1 MGEYIIFNY
10 LFFQVNSIGDF
21 FKRLGI
27 ILLTIII
34 VPIYFIGVS
43 VLIETYIKSVNK
55 DYLLISTRVLDNIIC
70 ILVPATIII
79 MIFSKIIIMIKTRD
93 NFHRNNNKIFNS
105 IYYFLLLSLIIV
117 FINSLNNYTVLY
129 KDKIVKHSVIKYF
142 EKEYNY
148 SDIESSDIGINWRN
162 RKHPSFY
169 YKIKFN
175 DEYKVNLANGIFF
188 GNYDIDNLVEVNDIL
203 IENKIIRNIDS
214 VYFDIYTIDYND
226 DTKSSM
232 ERVFSE

>member
-1 MGEYIIFNY
+1 MFNY
-10 LFFQVNSIGDF
+10 YWLFQADSIGGF

-27 ILLTIII
+27 IILTI
-34 VPIYFIGVS
+34 VLLLIYFIGVLFS
-43 VLIETYIKSVNK
+43 IETYIESVNK
-55 DYLLISTRVLDNIIC
+55 DYLLISTKVLDNIIC
-70 ILVPATIII
+70 ILVPAIIII
-79 MIFSKIIIMIKTRD
+79 MILAKIIIMIKTRHD
-93 NFHRNNNKIFNS
+93 FHKGYNKIFNS

-169 YKIKFN
+169 YKVKFN

-188 GNYDIDNLVEVNDIL
+188 GNYYIDNLVEVNDIL
-203 IENKIIRNIDS
+203 IENKIKRNIDS

-226 DTKSSM
+226 DIKSSM

>member
-1 MGEYIIFNY
+1 MFNY

-34 VPIYFIGVS
+34 VPIYFIGVA

-70 ILVPATIII
+70 ILVPAIIII

-105 IYYFLLLSLIIV
+105 IYYCLILSLIIV
-117 FINSLNNYTVLY
+117 FLNSLNNYTVLY
-129 KDKIVKHSVIKYF
+129 KDKIVKHNVIKYF
-142 EKEYNY
+142 EKEYYY
-148 SDIESSDIGINWRN
+148 SE
-162 RKHPSFY
+162 HPSFY
-169 YKIKFN
+169 YKVKFN